1 MKRIIFLLIGML
13 FIASGCSNEMLN
25 TDSVLNE
32 ANLKQDISKMVPFK
46 GEVFVSVDEYDADGL
61 GIVGKMSGYFSH
73 LGKFNE
79 TKSIWTNISHD
90 LSQFPPMITFVQDVA
105 FCAANGDFLY
115 GKYTGTMDWTT
126 SEVYG
131 TFVIDG
137 GTGRFENASG
147 QSNAD
152 GYAWYDEYGRI
163 SGMYLA
169 GEGEMS
175 NVGSG
180 K

>member
-1 MKRIIFLLIGML
+1 MKRIIFLLIGI
-13 FIASGCSNEMLN
+13 FILSFGCSHDNLN
-25 TDSVLNE
+25 TDSVLEE
-32 ANLKQDISKMVPFK
+32 ANLKYGVSKMLPIK
-46 GEVFVSVDEYDADGL
+46 GEVYVSVDEYDADGL

-147 QSNAD
+147 QTSAN

-163 SGMYLA
+163 AGMYLS
-169 GEGEMS
+169 GEGEIS
-175 NVGSG
+175 NVGIG